1 MEFLLNVLAAG
12 LGVLVADVLLVLTK
26 ITIKDYFERK
36 KKKKQ
41 QPKQPNYR
49 R

>member
-1 MEFLLNVLAAG
+1 MCLAAG
-12 LGVLVADVLLVLTK
+12 VGVLVADVCLGCLKWLL
-26 ITIKDYFERK
+26 KDYFEK
-36 KKKKQ
+36 KKKKNN